1 MTHLLVLREWVAKVD
16 VKTGGDLV
24 RIHHMLQNDTHT
36 CTVCTYMYQ
45 QALQAHVTVM

>member
-16 VKTGGDLV
+16 VETGSDLV
-24 RIHHMLQNDTHT
+24 RVHHVLQNDTHT
-36 CTVCTYMYQ
+36 CTYMYQ